1 MIVAHNFKKLE
12 IFERSVIVIQ
22 SSYKLSCMKK
32 NYMEK
37 SWGGNTSFGQ
47 RNLYTHIFDK
57 IEIAHRIA
65 VDMG

>member
-1 MIVAHNFKKLE
+1 MIIAHNFKVE
-12 IFERSVIVIQ
+12 IFERSVVIQ
-22 SSYKLSCMKK
+22 SSYKKKIYGKKMGMRIHLS
-32 NYMEK
+32 
-37 SWGGNTSFGQ
+37 Q